1 MEYHYIVY
9 FYFLVENIGISLI
22 LLAKY
27 CRRCKMSDEFEYLKV
42 EKDKAWARIVA
53 LEEEI
58 NILKKSIPENVQD
71 IQNASRSASK
81 YRNRCEESAKK
92 SQEFEDSITNIHIN
106 MEAKLSSANDINNN
120 LQTYQQ
126 NGKKY
131 LESLSLQADEINLK
145 YEKINEIISE
155 IEEIYKDNEDLSSK
169 IEELNSFIIEG
180 TKEKDDI
187 ALLYKQA
194 SLKRNEIY
202 NLHREIIGYDEKNE
216 DTGEE
221 EHFSGLKEE
230 LEDSYNQISTK
241 LETISENI
249 DAIHEETKTV
259 YSVALDSFKS
269 NSEKKLQEWENN
281 YQNLKKKIENL
292 LPDALTT
299 GLSHAYSRKRYSE
312 LQETKGYQKVF
323 KRSIIGLTAIS
334 LIPIIISIYS
344 IFAETPIDTIIER
357 LPKIVF
363 AFLPLYAPLLW
374 VACSSDKKIKLAK
387 RLIEEYTHKEVL
399 SKTYQAL
406 VKQINALEDSEAS
419 SELKTKLLYNLV
431 LANSENPGKLI
442 TDYNTTDNP
451 LMDALDKS
459 TKLANAIEKLSKI
472 PGFAK
477 IAENL
482 ARKSERQQETIKAK
496 VDAIIEDNLF
506 EENEGNK

>member
-1 MEYHYIVY
+1 M
-9 FYFLVENIGISLI
+9 N
-22 LLAKY
+22 
-27 CRRCKMSDEFEYLKV
+27 DEFEYLKE

-58 NILKKSIPENVQD
+58 KILKKSIPENIQD
-71 IQNASRSASK
+71 IKNDSRNASK

-92 SQEFEDSITNIHIN
+92 SQEYESYIANIHAD
-106 MEAKLSSANDINNN
+106 MKATEDLANDISVS
-120 LQTYQQ
+120 LQNYQQ
-126 NGKKY
+126 SGKNY
-131 LESLSLQADEINLK
+131 LDAVSLQANEINSK
-145 YEKINEIISE
+145 YEKIKETISE
-155 IEEIYKDNEDLSSK
+155 IEEIYENNEDLSSK
-169 IEELNSFIIEG
+169 IEELNSYIIEG

-194 SLKRNEIY
+194 SIKRNEIY
-202 NLHREIIGYDEKNE
+202 NLHREIIGYDEKDDN
-216 DTGEE
+216 TGKE

-230 LEDSYNQISTK
+230 LENSYDQISSK
-241 LETISENI
+241 LEEISESLV
-249 DAIHEETKTV
+249 DLQTTTQEQ
-259 YSVALDSFKS
+259 YSEALNDFNN
-269 NSEKKLQEWENN
+269 NSEKKIQEWEKN
-281 YQNLKKKIENL
+281 YQNLKKRIEDL

-312 LQETKGYQKVF
+312 RQETKGYQKVF
-323 KRSIIGLTAIS
+323 KKSIIGLTVIS
-334 LIPIIISIYS
+334 LFPIGISIYS
-344 IFAETPIDTIIER
+344 IFASTPLDIIIER

-363 AFLPLYAPLLW
+363 AFLPIYAPLLW
-374 VACSSDKKIKLAK
+374 VACSADKKIKLAK

-406 VKQINALEDSEAS
+406 VKQINALEDSETS
-419 SELKTKLLYNLV
+419 SELKAKLLYNLV
-431 LANSENPGKLI
+431 VANSENPGKLI

-482 ARKSERQQETIKAK
+482 AKKSEKQQENMKAK
-496 VDAIIEDNLF
+496 VDAVIDESLFEKNEDN
-506 EENEGNK
+506 N